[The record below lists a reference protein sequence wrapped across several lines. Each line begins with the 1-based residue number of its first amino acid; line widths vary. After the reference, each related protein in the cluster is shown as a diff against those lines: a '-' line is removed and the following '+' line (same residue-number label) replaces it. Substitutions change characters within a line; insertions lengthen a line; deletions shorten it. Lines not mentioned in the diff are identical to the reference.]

1 MDFSRRKLPKDA
13 LEDMR
18 LCPLK
23 SVKPYALML
32 APVYVFLP
40 KNEKFISVKA
50 PLDFFTPEELE
61 RLAPYRTFYL
71 PEFVDSAL
79 SYRKAGRS
87 IRGLLS
93 WEPEAPLG
101 ESGKVALP
109 PPPYQLNDSILR
121 MMGPLW
127 GAGAAIE
134 PFFVAV
140 LVNELCDLFPFEILL
155 KCRDRNIA
163 VFEHAVLLSSWS
175 VFLALH
181 LGFSDLDFLN
191 ALRERVFDEVSDDK
205 PSIAVTNEVDQLIIL
220 ARASLP
226 NEKVRTL
233 QGNWFAGRPENV
245 ARRILGRIKRLQEQL
260 IPEAATV
267 VSVFGERGF
276 IDA

>member
-18 LCPLK
+18 LCPMK

-50 PLDFFTPEELE
+50 PLDFFTPEELQ
-61 RLAPYRTFYL
+61 RLASYRTFYL

-93 WEPEAPLG
+93 WESEAPLG
-101 ESGKVALP
+101 ENCQVALP

-134 PFFVAV
+134 PFFIAV
-140 LVNELCDLFPFEILL
+140 LVNELCGLLSPEVLL
-155 KCRDRNIA
+155 KCRDHSISD
-163 VFEHAVLLSSWS
+163 FEYAVLLSSWS

-181 LGFSDLDFLN
+181 LGFSDLDFLR
-191 ALRERVFDEVSDDK
+191 ALRERVFKEVSEERS
-205 PSIAVTNEVDQLIIL
+205 PTTVTNEVDQLVLL

-245 ARRILGRIKRLQEQL
+245 ARRILGRIKRLQDQL
-260 IPEAATV
+260 IPSAATV
-267 VSVFGERGF
+267 ASVFGERGF